1 MSKGKGINPSLVKI
15 IPWLAPLFLF
25 LLGMWQFHNTEFYSN
40 FDLVPGGRGDTRLV
54 TALLEYFHQAL
65 HGVGKIGSPAFY
77 YPTQGTLGYADVFF
91 SYAVLYDWLREGGND
106 IFISLQICVFAADAL
121 NFLCC
126 FFLLWRGFAFG
137 VAASGLGA
145 FLFAF
150 NAPKFNQIGH
160 VQLQCLFWLPLVLWC
175 LVEVAKKGRSMKP
188 MRVFGLLAIAAFFL
202 NLQLLSSF
210 YDSWFFLFW
219 GFLYIVLAF
228 SIPATRL
235 FLKDLISRHRL
246 PVLGALAVFLF
257 TLIPFFL
264 VYLPVISELGGK
276 SYDEVK
282 MMIPNLWAYLWM
294 GPRHS
299 LWGWFWDSF
308 SGIRSLPVEGEERM
322 GFGLVLSLLWVAL
335 TWTAIGVL
343 KKNLVKVNKNKIY
356 VPFVSLTILTT
367 SLFILLAFQY
377 LRDFS
382 PWWLVYK
389 IIPGAGSIR
398 AVSRCALVLALPM
411 AIVLAHV
418 CGVLLDKASGEKKP
432 LKKILIGGLT
442 LLAAGFIVWEQVSL
456 PPVPAFSKSWELNR
470 LEYLSQKLPANSKV
484 FYATVNPG
492 LPYTATDIQ
501 IDSMLLSAVR
511 GIPTLNGYSGQ
522 SPANGSWWLFR
533 VRSPK
538 YEEYVRNW
546 INLHQIKECV
556 FRLDIDR

>member
-1 MSKGKGINPSLVKI
+1 MSKGKGINPSVVDVFS
-15 IPWLAPLFLF
+15 WLSALFLF

-40 FDLVPGGRGDTRLV
+40 FDLVPGGRGDPRLV

-91 SYAVLYDWLREGGND
+91 SYAVLYDWLRRGGND
-106 IFISLQICVFAADAL
+106 IFTSIQICVFTADAL

-126 FFLLWRGFAFG
+126 FFLLRKGFNFA

-145 FLFAF
+145 FLFVF

-160 VQLQCLFWLPLVLWC
+160 VQLQCLFWIPLVLWC

-188 MRVFGLLAIAAFFL
+188 ARAFGLLALAAVFL

-219 GFLYIVLAF
+219 GFLYLVLAF
-228 SIPATRL
+228 CIPSTRL
-235 FLKDLISRHRL
+235 FLKDLILRHRL
-246 PVLGALAVFLF
+246 PVLGALAVFLV
-257 TLIPFFL
+257 TLIPFIL

-294 GPRHS
+294 GPRHG

-308 SGIRSLPVEGEERM
+308 SGIRSLPVDGEERM
-322 GFGLVLSLLWVAL
+322 GFGLGLFVVWLAL
-335 TWTAIGVL
+335 TWTAVRVL
-343 KKNLVKVNKNKIY
+343 KKNLVKVDKNKIY

-377 LRDFS
+377 PGDWS
-382 PWWLVYK
+382 PWWLFYK

-398 AVSRCALVLALPM
+398 AVSRCALILALPM
-411 AIVLAHV
+411 GIVLAHV
-418 CGVLLDKASGEKKP
+418 SGVLLEKAFAERKP
-432 LKKILIGGLT
+432 LKKILIGGFT
-442 LLAAGFIVWEQVSL
+442 LFVAGFIVWEQVDL
-456 PPVPAFSKSWELNR
+456 PPFEAFSKNLELNR

-484 FYATVNPG
+484 FYATVKPG

-501 IDSMLLSAVR
+501 IDTMLLSAVR

-546 INLHQIKECV
+546 INLHQIPEPV
-556 FRLDIDR
+556 FRLEIDK